1 MSVQLPTIIEEYYQA
16 KNRHDT
22 AAMLTCFAED
32 AVVHDEGEELRG
44 TDAIAGWIEKTTSK
58 YRVTVEPT
66 GMEKQNGET
75 VVTAQVSGNFDGS
88 PIELYYHFVVK
99 NDKIVRLAIRG

>member
-1 MSVQLPTIIEEYYQA
+1 MPISLPTIIEEYYQA

-22 AAMLTCFAED
+22 TAMLACFAAS

-58 YRVTVEPT
+58 YRVTVEAT
-66 GMEKQNGET
+66 GVKEHNGE
-75 VVTAQVSGNFDGS
+75 VIVTAQVSGNFDGS
-88 PIELYYHFVVK
+88 PIELYYHFVVE
-99 NDKIVRLAIRG
+99 NDKIASLAIRG

>member
-1 MSVQLPTIIEEYYQA
+1 MSIQLPAVIEEYYQA

-22 AAMLTCFAED
+22 AAMLACFAEE
-32 AVVHDEGEELRG
+32 AVVHDEGEELHG

-66 GMEKQNGET
+66 GAKEQNGET
-75 VVTAQVSGNFDGS
+75 IVTSQVSGNFDGS
-88 PIELYYHFVVK
+88 PIELHYHFVVD
-99 NDKIVRLAIRG
+99 NDKIASLAIGG